1 MSKADT
7 ARSIMFAIVAMGI
20 VFSVSGL
27 VVGQSMQTADAT
39 HPRHR
44 HHNDENDNN
53 GNNPAA
59 ASSPAAS
66 SSNGNGDDIGV
77 ASGSGIG
84 SFGSDVAALQLTTTQ
99 AASSNAA

>member
-7 ARSIMFAIVAMGI
+7 ARSIMFAIAAMGI

-39 HPRHR
+39 HPSHR

-59 ASSPAAS
+59 ASSPARQRATAMVT
-66 SSNGNGDDIGV
+66 IL
-77 ASGSGIG
+77 GSP
-84 SFGSDVAALQLTTTQ
+84 VAAVSVVSDPMWQH
-99 AASSNAA
+99 